1 MYDTKKRNSM
11 AKHNNTGKW
20 GEDLAAD
27 YLREKG
33 YEIIER
39 DWRDGHRDIDII
51 ARSPD
56 GRMVVFVEVKTR
68 SSDILTKPEDAIDV
82 RKIRNIG
89 MAANTYVKMQNVV
102 DELRFDVISVIGRS
116 KKTATIEHIIDAFNP
131 CCAFR

>member
-1 MYDTKKRNSM
+1 M

-56 GRMVVFVEVKTR
+56 LRTIVFVEVKTHRAR
-68 SSDILTKPEDAIDV
+68 SPRADVITKPEEAVDR

-89 MAANTYVKMQNVV
+89 MAANTYVKMLNVL
-102 DELRFDVISVIGRS
+102 DELRFDVVSVIGGT
-116 KKTATIEHIIDAFNP
+116 KETAQVEHIVDAFNP
-131 CCAFR
+131 CMAF